1 MSLAP
6 TPDNI
11 SGLSDESLRLLLA
24 DAVKFQ
30 KDDVKENQLLYYQPV
45 SPIARSVH
53 RCTAKTVG
61 LGGGNR
67 SSKTETALV
76 ELIIACTGIV
86 PYALRDDYPME
97 KLRGPITTR
106 IVIESI
112 TTVLYPTLL
121 PKLQWWRWQGADEP
135 GGARGHWGW
144 IPRTS
149 LIDGS
154 WDKSWSE
161 KNRILRLHYRDPVSH
176 EIVGEST
183 IQVMS
188 HDQDPSDFE
197 SGDLHFCLN
206 DEIPRYAAWRANQAR
221 TMAVRGRMFLAMT
234 WKDDASIPV
243 DWIFDE
249 VYDRAQPGPMK
260 DPNFEWFELHSTDN
274 PNIDQQNVREQ
285 MATWNEATRAVRIY
299 GRPLRFSNRIHPLF
313 TDTPSAWCFKCGT
326 ETVLR
331 SERCSTCDSED
342 VTAYCHVQ
350 NFDYHRSWPVLCLLD
365 PHPRKPHAL
374 AWIAVD
380 SYDDLWQVAE
390 LEVSADP
397 VELRLRVDD
406 IERTYGLNVAQ
417 RIMDP
422 KMGESPADAKDR
434 EATWQTEFR
443 KAGLYFDL
451 ADSSSVGR
459 DRVNSYLKPDPKR
472 LAPRLHIHERCVRTI
487 HQMKRFCWDEHRES
501 LEKDLKQQPKRK
513 NDDFPALWRY
523 ALNTDPSFV
532 QLTRGALPINY
543 AR

>member
-1 MSLAP
+1 MTLF
-6 TPDNI
+6 
-11 SGLSDESLRLLLA
+11 SGKEVSDLSDEELRLVLA

-45 SPIARSVH
+45 SDKARQVH
-53 RCTAKTVG
+53 LCTAKTVG
-61 LGGGNR
+61 IGGGNR

-76 ELIIACTGIV
+76 EQIIACTGLV
-86 PYALRDDYPME
+86 PYSLRSDYPMD

-135 GGARGHWGW
+135 GGIRGHWGW

-154 WDKSWSE
+154 WEKSWSE
-161 KNRILRLHYRDPVSH
+161 KNRMLRVYYRDPVSN
-176 EIVGEST
+176 EIAGEST
-183 IQVMS
+183 IQIMS

-249 VYDRAQPGPMK
+249 VYDRAQPGALK

-274 PNIDQQNVREQ
+274 PNIDQQNVRDQ
-285 MATWNEATRAVRIY
+285 MAQWSERVRAVRIY

-313 TDTPSAWCFKCGT
+313 TDAPSAWCFKCGG
-326 ETVLR
+326 ETVIR
-331 SERCSTCDSED
+331 KERCGTCESED
-342 VTAYCHVQ
+342 VTAFSHVCA
-350 NFDYHRSWPVLCLLD
+350 FDYSRTWPAVMAVD
-365 PHPRKPHAL
+365 PHPRKPHMMS
-374 AWIAVD
+374 WVAVD

-390 LEVSADP
+390 AEVEGDP
-397 VELRLRVDD
+397 VEVWKKAQE
-406 IERTYGLNVAQ
+406 IESLYGLQVAR

-422 KMGESPADAKDR
+422 NMGASPSGAR
-434 EATWQTEFR
+434 RGVTWQDEFR
-443 KAGLYFDL
+443 NAGLYLEL
-451 ADSSSVGR
+451 ADDSDVGR

-472 LAPRLHIHERCVRTI
+472 LQPRLHIHERCRQTI
-487 HQMKRFCWDEHRES
+487 HQLKRFCWDEHRES

-513 NDDFPALWRY
+513 NDDYPALLRY
-523 ALNTDPSFV
+523 ILNTDPTFV
-532 QLTRGALPINY
+532 GLTRGSPTINY
-543 AR
+543 ARR